1 MGGHSFPE
9 LEGQPRLDPE
19 TYTSIERTFVDAI
32 NTSSV
37 GYVVAHRIPY
47 CGDKSSFGDIDLLIE
62 CTDVLRNEDILQ
74 IIRKSISPIEHLKIL
89 DTSSE
94 GGQLHLL
101 VRFKN
106 SVLAQVD
113 FPCVRT
119 GCGVEMALMYMS
131 YGDLGGIIGTICTAH
146 KLSFGS
152 EGLFVKM
159 RYEKDMTQH
168 YGDLNL
174 SKSPQDIFQFLGLDY
189 SRYSRGFSSQ
199 DDLFE
204 WVTSCRLFSLRIFF
218 NRDYTHSQHRRRSRK
233 RKMYKDFLTWME
245 NRFQNEMMAAQVSR
259 VEASVAKL
267 CSHIDIRFSQLER
280 GMKSNHHELREILG
294 YTLEREMESNNDELC
309 ERLGD
314 KEDETEHGRQKD
326 NLEDDG
332 GDRWIEVDRA
342 IDYFGKRDEADL
354 MKLDYESKRRIA
366 VQRRKVVDMIK
377 SIYIDIPE
385 KQIGRAMTHLTNHPH
400 FREMAEEGR
409 VEEMFEIAVSAI
421 AK

>member
-62 CTDVLRNEDILQ
+62 RTDVLRNEDILQ
-74 IIRKSISPIEHLKIL
+74 IIRKSISPIEHLEIL

-113 FPCVRT
+113 FPCVRQ
-119 GCGVEMALMYMS
+119 GCGVEMVLMYMS

-204 WVTSCRLFSLRIFF
+204 WVSSCRLFSPRIFL
-218 NRDYTHSQHRRRSRK
+218 NSDYTHSQHRRRSRK
-233 RKMYKDFLTWME
+233 RKMYQDFLIWME
-245 NRFQNEMMAAQVSR
+245 NRF
-259 VEASVAKL
+259 
-267 CSHIDIRFSQLER
+267 
-280 GMKSNHHELREILG
+280 
-294 YTLEREMESNNDELC
+294 
-309 ERLGD
+309 
-314 KEDETEHGRQKD
+314 QKD

-342 IDYFGKRDEADL
+342 VDYFGKRDEADL

-385 KQIGRAMTHLTNHPH
+385 RQIGRAMTHLTNHPH